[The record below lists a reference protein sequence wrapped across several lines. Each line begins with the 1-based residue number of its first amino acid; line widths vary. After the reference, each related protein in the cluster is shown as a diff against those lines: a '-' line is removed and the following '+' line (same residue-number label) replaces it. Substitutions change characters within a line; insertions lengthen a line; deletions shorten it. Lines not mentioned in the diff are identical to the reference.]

1 MNYQPLF
8 EYMYDQH
15 GVTLL
20 ETDMQAIVRIVDQMN
35 KTENMSKDFE
45 HMNEFE
51 RGIVIVGQGQVGKTI
66 FAQKNTIVAIDNE
79 PQQLPVKPLLPLPEI
94 NDYVPFFDGKSA
106 RNKRREAE
114 RKNKKKRK

>member
-8 EYMYDQH
+8 DYMHDQH
-15 GVTLL
+15 GVILL
-20 ETDMQAIVRIVDQMN
+20 ETDLQAIVRIVEEMN
-35 KTENMSKDFE
+35 KTEHMSKDFE

-66 FAQKNTIVAIDNE
+66 LAQKNTIVAIDNE
-79 PQQLPVKPLLPLPEI
+79 PQQLHAKPLLPPHVT